1 MRIPAV
7 SDLRQ
12 LFNCATPA
20 ELANFRRVGEKTLA
34 NERAKGEGP
43 PYIKAGRTIL
53 YPLDELREWMVA
65 NTVHP
70 APTPTLADAPRRPG
84 RPSKA
89 HA

>member
-1 MRIPAV
+1 M
-7 SDLRQ
+7 
-12 LFNCATPA
+12 T
-20 ELANFRRVGEKTLA
+20 
-34 NERAKGEGP
+34 
-43 PYIKAGRTIL
+43 GRTIL